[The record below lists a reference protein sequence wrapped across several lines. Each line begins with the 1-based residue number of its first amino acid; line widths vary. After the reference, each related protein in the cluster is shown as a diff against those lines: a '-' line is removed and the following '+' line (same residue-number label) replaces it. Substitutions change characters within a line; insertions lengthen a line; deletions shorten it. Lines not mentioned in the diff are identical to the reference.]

1 MEDLRA
7 MTSGVCTDEEK
18 EKCRNEFG
26 DNLEWACGKCE
37 KNRAQDFDVYTAKL
51 LRIRGMRMA
60 GYPFEPDDLTPEEWE
75 DLGKVEQWLLQIPV
89 K

>member
-37 KNRAQDFDVYTAKL
+37 KNREKDIHPYTAKL
-51 LRIRGMRMA
+51 LRIRNMRMA
-60 GYPFEPDDLTPEEWE
+60 GYPFGANDLTFEEWE
-75 DLGKVEQWLLQIPV
+75 DLGAIEQWLATQDR
-89 K
+89 